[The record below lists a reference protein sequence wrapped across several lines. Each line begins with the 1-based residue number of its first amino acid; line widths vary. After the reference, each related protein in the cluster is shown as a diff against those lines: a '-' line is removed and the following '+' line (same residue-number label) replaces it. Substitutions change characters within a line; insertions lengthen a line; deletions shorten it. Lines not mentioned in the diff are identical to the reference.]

1 MLVFA
6 EVRVEASPKKLWTFG
21 IFRHASI
28 NLRSISGNHH
38 INNARLSEG
47 RKAIGA
53 ISAVLSTFVPICKG
67 DSIIH
72 KLLTVERG
80 SCHGNSLLYAYAHL

>member
-1 MLVFA
+1 
-6 EVRVEASPKKLWTFG
+6 LWTFG
-21 IFRHASI
+21 IFRNASI
-28 NLRSISGNHH
+28 NLRSISDNHH
-38 INNARLSEG
+38 INNVGLSEG

-53 ISAVLSTFVPICKG
+53 MSAVLSSFVPICKG

-80 SCHGNSLLYAYAHL
+80 SCHGNSLIYDHAHL